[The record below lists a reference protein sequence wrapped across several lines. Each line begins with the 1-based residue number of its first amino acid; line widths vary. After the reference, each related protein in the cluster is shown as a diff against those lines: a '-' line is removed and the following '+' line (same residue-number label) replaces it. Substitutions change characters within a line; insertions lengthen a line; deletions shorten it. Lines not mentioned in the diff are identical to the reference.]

1 MYKNKFYSKK
11 DLSEGAADAAK
22 GQMNFFFLGRVIL
35 TRKLSSKDI
44 S

>member
-22 GQMNFFFLGRVIL
+22 GQMNFFFGSGH
-35 TRKLSSKDI
+35 THKKAQ
-44 S
+44 

>member
-22 GQMNFFFLGRVIL
+22 GQMNFFLGRVIL